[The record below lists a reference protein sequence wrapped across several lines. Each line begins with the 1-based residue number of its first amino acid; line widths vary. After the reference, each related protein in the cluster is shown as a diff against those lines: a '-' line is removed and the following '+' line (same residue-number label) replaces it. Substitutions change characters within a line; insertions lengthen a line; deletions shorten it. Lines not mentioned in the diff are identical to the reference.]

1 MFWANVNSSPSNHT
15 NEVKRRRNAAMGRV
29 GWADSLLLL
38 VKEGKG
44 KGKGKGR
51 GARNTSQVSSQT
63 MNVLGNAW
71 YSTDPAI

>member
-1 MFWANVNSSPSNHT
+1 
-15 NEVKRRRNAAMGRV
+15 MGRV

-63 MNVLGNAW
+63 MNVLGNA
-71 YSTDPAI
+71 